1 MVSII
6 KTVGL
11 SHKYGSSWA
20 IRDIN
25 IDIGKKGIY
34 GLLGSNG
41 AGKSTTMNIIC
52 GALNQT
58 QGDVFIDG
66 IDIRK
71 HPIEAKRSLG
81 YLPQLAPLYL
91 DLTVREYL
99 GYCAQLRDIEPKAI
113 QSAID
118 EVMEKFS
125 ITHMKDRVLKNL
137 SGGYRQRVGF
147 AQAII
152 HKPKVVILDEPANGL
167 DPVQI
172 ADMRGLIKDISYERT
187 VIISSHILQEI
198 QAVCEDIIMIEQG
211 QLVFADSIEAFN
223 NYVAPQSIVLHF
235 ENPPALEA
243 LKVMSGINRVEKL
256 SAKSYRA
263 FYDGDNKTNEAII
276 TESVRND
283 WRLTELAVEK
293 NSVDEIF
300 KALTKKASNKK

>member
-1 MVSII
+1 MISII

-25 IDIGKKGIY
+25 IDIGRKGIY

-58 QGDVFIDG
+58 QGEVFING
-66 IDIRK
+66 INVQK
-71 HPIEAKRSLG
+71 NPLEAKKSLG
-81 YLPQLAPLYL
+81 YLPQQAPLYL
-91 DLTVREYL
+91 DLTITEYL
-99 GYCAQLRDIEPKAI
+99 RYCANLKDIEKKAI
-113 QSAID
+113 PTAID

-147 AQAII
+147 AQAVI

-172 ADMRGLIKDISYERT
+172 AEMRNLIKEISHERT
-187 VIISSHILQEI
+187 VILSSHILQEI
-198 QAVCEDIIMIEQG
+198 QAVCDEIIMIEQG

-223 NYVAPQSIVLHF
+223 NYVAPQSIILVF
-235 ENPPALEA
+235 ENPPAIDSL
-243 LKVMSGINRVEKL
+243 SIIPGISRVEKI
-256 SAKSYRA
+256 SSKSFRV
-263 FYDGDNKTNEAII
+263 FYGGNNKINEAII
-276 TESVRND
+276 AESVRNE
-283 WRLTELAVEK
+283 WRLIELMVEK

-300 KALTKKASNKK
+300 KEITKKATKRK